1 MLKILLIAMW
11 VGLSYTMH
19 SRALKSMPLLKQ
31 RPVIALA
38 LPELGFF
45 FFYFFNSP
53 VGPWSSS
60 QIFNASEQCNP
71 HDRKGKEGEQGH
83 LSQYNYLCPDI
94 IFRKFDVV

>member
-1 MLKILLIAMW
+1 MW

-53 VGPWSSS
+53 VGP
-60 QIFNASEQCNP
+60 
-71 HDRKGKEGEQGH
+71 
-83 LSQYNYLCPDI
+83 
-94 IFRKFDVV
+94 